1 MGVLS
6 NLEPASVFYYFEEI
20 CGIPHTSHHEKALS
34 DYCVQFAK
42 AHGLACRQ
50 DEMGN
55 VLIKAPATPG
65 YEKEPGLI
73 LQGHLDMVG
82 DKTADCPL
90 DLEKEA
96 IHPVVDG
103 GYVCAEGTT
112 LGGDDGIAVAYA
124 LAVLD
129 AKDIP
134 HPALEVVLTVCEEV
148 GLLGASAMDF
158 SDLEGR
164 MLVNID
170 SEEEGVLT
178 AGCAG
183 GRRVECHLPIT
194 RAAVTGTAVKADI
207 AGLAGGHSGTEIH
220 KGRANAI
227 ALLGRYLTLLSDHG
241 AEYAVLTLSG
251 GAKENVIPK
260 ESSVTLVLPAGI
272 TEAVRAAGADFT
284 AQMKAEFGTA
294 DPGIRLQLTEEGCGE
309 YDALDAN
316 SAERL
321 RKALLLMPWGVQSM
335 SMDVPGLV
343 ETSLNLGVAEMS
355 GTEAILRFAIRSS
368 VPSAKELLSC
378 KVQSLTELLGG
389 SVRFHGDYPAWVYAR
404 ESALR
409 DRCVAV
415 YEAQL
420 RAEKQE
426 VALADTSIL
435 WRVENSIELEARQA
449 ETARLLLEMGG
460 VHTFWLEGEPVTVR
474 RCSVSVTLREETAS
488 LRLDCQRSYD
498 TPQPSAAQCK
508 QLAEL
513 CTQTV
518 QSFWQQ
524 GIDLVHLQQRS
535 ALQNGVGRE
544 KITIK
549 NACPQL
555 KADVRFL
562 PM

>member
-1 MGVLS
+1 MSALTG
-6 NLEPASVFYYFEEI
+6 LEPASVFHYFEEI

-55 VLIKAPATPG
+55 LLIKAPATPG

-90 DLEKEA
+90 DLEKDA

-134 HPALEVVLTVCEEV
+134 HPALEIVLTVCEEV

-183 GRRVECHLPIT
+183 GRRVECHLPIA
-194 RAAVTGTAVKADI
+194 RVSVTGTAVKADVI
-207 AGLAGGHSGTEIH
+207 GLAGGHSGTEIH

-227 ALLGRYLTLLSDHG
+227 ALLGRWLTLLTENGVD
-241 AEYAVLTLSG
+241 YAALTLSG

-260 ESSVTLVLPAGI
+260 ESSITLVLPAGI
-272 TEAVRAAGADFT
+272 TEGVHTAA
-284 AQMKAEFGTA
+284 AQFAAQVQAEYGMA
-294 DPGIRLQLTEEGCGE
+294 DPAIRLQLTEQGCGAFS
-309 YDALDAN
+309 ALDAD
-316 SAERL
+316 STQRL
-321 RKALLLMPWGVQSM
+321 RKALLLMPWGVQAM

-343 ETSLNLGVAEMS
+343 ETSLNLGVAEMDEQ
-355 GTEAILRFAIRSS
+355 EAILRFSIRSS
-368 VPSAKELLSC
+368 VPSAKELLCC
-378 KVQSLTELLGG
+378 KVQTLTELLGG
-389 SVRFHGDYPAWVYAR
+389 GVRFHGDYPAWTYAR

-415 YEAQL
+415 YEAQYGKKPQI
-420 RAEKQE
+420 A
-426 VALADTSIL
+426 ALHAGLECGIL
-435 WRVENSIELEARQA
+435 SGKIEGLDCISFGPN
-449 ETARLLLEMGG
+449 LLH
-460 VHTFWLEGEPVTVR
+460 VHTPNER
-474 RCSVSVTLREETAS
+474 ADIASVARVWE
-488 LRLDCQRSYD
+488 Y
-498 TPQPSAAQCK
+498 
-508 QLAEL
+508 
-513 CTQTV
+513 
-518 QSFWQQ
+518 
-524 GIDLVHLQQRS
+524 
-535 ALQNGVGRE
+535 
-544 KITIK
+544 
-549 NACPQL
+549 L
-555 KADVRFL
+555 KAIL
-562 PM
+562 AYKE

>member
-20 CGIPHTSHHEKALS
+20 CSIPHTSHHEKALS

-90 DLEKEA
+90 DLEKDA

-148 GLLGASAMDF
+148 GLLGASAMEL

-164 MLVNID
+164 LLLNID

-251 GAKENVIPK
+251 GTKENVIPK

-272 TEAVRAAGADFT
+272 TEAGKINEDLAASVKKDVFAPMQVPADEGVSYKEIEQATRNVMNYYMGFRRSMAGMARALEKIRFLSGQAGRLHADT
-284 AQMKAEFGTA
+284 LRDLMRCHEAKDVLTICELAIQATMERKESGRCVY
-294 DPGIRLQLTEEGCGE
+294 RLTDYPEINPEM
-309 YDALDAN
+309 A
-316 SAERL
+316 
-321 RKALLLMPWGVQSM
+321 KPLLLMRGENGPVYQWGKA
-335 SMDVPGLV
+335 P
-343 ETSLNLGVAEMS
+343 
-355 GTEAILRFAIRSS
+355 
-368 VPSAKELLSC
+368 LL
-378 KVQSLTELLGG
+378 
-389 SVRFHGDYPAWVYAR
+389 
-404 ESALR
+404 
-409 DRCVAV
+409 
-415 YEAQL
+415 
-420 RAEKQE
+420 
-426 VALADTSIL
+426 
-435 WRVENSIELEARQA
+435 
-449 ETARLLLEMGG
+449 
-460 VHTFWLEGEPVTVR
+460 
-474 RCSVSVTLREETAS
+474 
-488 LRLDCQRSYD
+488 
-498 TPQPSAAQCK
+498 
-508 QLAEL
+508 
-513 CTQTV
+513 
-518 QSFWQQ
+518 
-524 GIDLVHLQQRS
+524 
-535 ALQNGVGRE
+535 
-544 KITIK
+544 
-549 NACPQL
+549 
-555 KADVRFL
+555 
-562 PM
+562 

>member
-90 DLEKEA
+90 DLEKDA

-164 MLVNID
+164 ILVNID

-227 ALLGRYLTLLSDHG
+227 ALLGRWLTLLTENGVD
-241 AEYAVLTLSG
+241 YAVLALSG

-294 DPGIRLQLTEEGCGE
+294 DPSIRLQLTEEGCGE

-321 RKALLLMPWGVQSM
+321 RKALNGAMPFLDKATWTVLLITLS
-335 SMDVPGLV
+335 GLIGAV
-343 ETSLNLGVAEMS
+343 TPVGRMAGSTELSNLLLYSVVALLASRASFLELTDAPAWILAGFMILAIHGIILVLLAKIFHLDMFTCGVA
-355 GTEAILRFAIRSS
+355 
-368 VPSAKELLSC
+368 
-378 KVQSLTELLGG
+378 SLANIGG
-389 SVRFHGDYPAWVYAR
+389 SA
-404 ESALR
+404 SAPIL
-409 DRCVAV
+409 AGA
-415 YEAQL
+415 YSG
-420 RAEKQE
+420 
-426 VALADTSIL
+426 ALVPVGVLMALMGYVIG
-435 WRVENSIELEARQA
+435 
-449 ETARLLLEMGG
+449 TAGGLITANIMALL
-460 VHTFWLEGEPVTVR
+460 
-474 RCSVSVTLREETAS
+474 A
-488 LRLDCQRSYD
+488 
-498 TPQPSAAQCK
+498 
-508 QLAEL
+508 
-513 CTQTV
+513 
-518 QSFWQQ
+518 
-524 GIDLVHLQQRS
+524 
-535 ALQNGVGRE
+535 
-544 KITIK
+544 
-549 NACPQL
+549 
-555 KADVRFL
+555 
-562 PM
+562 

>member
-90 DLEKEA
+90 DLEKDA

-164 MLVNID
+164 ILVNID

-183 GRRVECHLPIT
+183 GRRVECHLPIA
-194 RAAVTGTAVKADI
+194 RVPVTGTAVKADVT
-207 AGLAGGHSGTEIH
+207 GLVGGHSGTEIH

-227 ALLGRYLTLLSDHG
+227 ALLGRWLTLLTENGVD
-241 AEYAVLTLSG
+241 YA
-251 GAKENVIPK
+251 
-260 ESSVTLVLPAGI
+260 
-272 TEAVRAAGADFT
+272 AA
-284 AQMKAEFGTA
+284 
-294 DPGIRLQLTEEGCGE
+294 R
-309 YDALDAN
+309 
-316 SAERL
+316 
-321 RKALLLMPWGVQSM
+321 
-335 SMDVPGLV
+335 
-343 ETSLNLGVAEMS
+343 
-355 GTEAILRFAIRSS
+355 
-368 VPSAKELLSC
+368 
-378 KVQSLTELLGG
+378 
-389 SVRFHGDYPAWVYAR
+389 
-404 ESALR
+404 
-409 DRCVAV
+409 
-415 YEAQL
+415 
-420 RAEKQE
+420 
-426 VALADTSIL
+426 
-435 WRVENSIELEARQA
+435 
-449 ETARLLLEMGG
+449 
-460 VHTFWLEGEPVTVR
+460 TVR
-474 RCSVSVTLREETAS
+474 RRKGERHSRKKAASRWCCPQASPRACTLLPLSSPHRCRPNTA
-488 LRLDCQRSYD
+488 RQ
-498 TPQPSAAQCK
+498 TPPSACSSRNRA
-508 QLAEL
+508 AA
-513 CTQTV
+513 
-518 QSFWQQ
+518 
-524 GIDLVHLQQRS
+524 RS
-535 ALQNGVGRE
+535 AHWMP
-544 KITIK
+544 IPPS
-549 NACPQL
+549 ACARPCC
-555 KADVRFL
+555 
-562 PM
+562 

>member
-20 CGIPHTSHHEKALS
+20 CGIPHTSHHEKELS
-34 DYCVQFAK
+34 DYCVQLSK

-65 YEKEPGLI
+65 YENQPALI

-82 DKTADCPL
+82 DKTAACPL
-90 DLEKEA
+90 DLEKDA
-96 IHPVVDG
+96 IQLVVDG
-103 GYVCAEGTT
+103 DYVRAEGTT

-148 GLLGASAMDF
+148 GLLGASAMEL

-164 MLVNID
+164 LLINID

-194 RAAVTGTAVKADI
+194 RAAVTGTAVKADVT
-207 AGLAGGHSGTEIH
+207 GLVGGHSGTEIH

-227 ALLGRYLTLLSDHG
+227 ALLGRWLTLLTENGVD
-241 AEYAVLTLSG
+241 YTVLALSG

-260 ESSVTLVLPAGI
+260 ESSVTLVLPTGI
-272 TEAVRAAGADFT
+272 TEGVRAASAQFA
-284 AQMKAEFGTA
+284 AQMKAEYGTA
-294 DPGIRLQLTEEGCGE
+294 DPEICLQLTEQGCGG
-309 YDALDAN
+309 YQALDGA
-316 SAERL
+316 SVQRL
-321 RKALLLMPWGVQSM
+321 RKALLLMPWGVQAM

-343 ETSLNLGVAEMS
+343 ETSLNLGVAEMDEQ
-355 GTEAILRFAIRSS
+355 EAILRFSIRSS

-378 KVQSLTELLGG
+378 KVQTLTELLGG
-389 SVRFHGDYPAWVYAR
+389 SVRFHGDYPAWTYAR

-415 YEAQL
+415 YEAQYGKKPQI
-420 RAEKQE
+420 A
-426 VALADTSIL
+426 ALHAGLECGIL
-435 WRVENSIELEARQA
+435 SGKIEGLDCISFGPN
-449 ETARLLLEMGG
+449 LLH
-460 VHTFWLEGEPVTVR
+460 VHTPNER
-474 RCSVSVTLREETAS
+474 ADIASVTRVWE
-488 LRLDCQRSYD
+488 Y
-498 TPQPSAAQCK
+498 
-508 QLAEL
+508 
-513 CTQTV
+513 
-518 QSFWQQ
+518 
-524 GIDLVHLQQRS
+524 
-535 ALQNGVGRE
+535 
-544 KITIK
+544 
-549 NACPQL
+549 L
-555 KADVRFL
+555 KAIL
-562 PM
+562 AYKA

>member
-1 MGVLS
+1 MSALTG
-6 NLEPASVFYYFEEI
+6 LEPASVFHYFEEI

-55 VLIKAPATPG
+55 LLIKAPATPG
-65 YEKEPGLI
+65 YEKELGLI

-90 DLEKEA
+90 DLEKDA

-183 GRRVECHLPIT
+183 GRRVECHLPIA
-194 RAAVTGTAVKADI
+194 RVPVTGTAVKADVI
-207 AGLAGGHSGTEIH
+207 GLVGGHSGTEIH

-227 ALLGRYLTLLSDHG
+227 ALLGRWLTLLTENGVD
-241 AEYAVLTLSG
+241 YAALTLSG

-260 ESSVTLVLPAGI
+260 ESSITLVLPAGI
-272 TEAVRAAGADFT
+272 TEGVHTAA
-284 AQMKAEFGTA
+284 AQFAAQVQAEYGMA
-294 DPGIRLQLTEEGCGE
+294 DPAIRLQLTEQGCGAFS
-309 YDALDAN
+309 ALDAD
-316 SAERL
+316 STQRL
-321 RKALLLMPWGVQSM
+321 RKALLLMPWGVQAM

-343 ETSLNLGVAEMS
+343 ETSLNLGVAEMDEQ
-355 GTEAILRFAIRSS
+355 EAILRFSIRSS
-368 VPSAKELLSC
+368 VPSAKELLCC
-378 KVQSLTELLGG
+378 KVQTLTELLGG
-389 SVRFHGDYPAWVYAR
+389 GVRFHGDYPAWTYAR

-415 YEAQL
+415 YEAQYG
-420 RAEKQE
+420 EKPQIAAMHAGLE
-426 VALADTSIL
+426 CGIL
-435 WRVENSIELEARQA
+435 SGKIEGLDCISFGPN
-449 ETARLLLEMGG
+449 LLH
-460 VHTFWLEGEPVTVR
+460 VHTPNER
-474 RCSVSVTLREETAS
+474 ADIASVARVWE
-488 LRLDCQRSYD
+488 Y
-498 TPQPSAAQCK
+498 
-508 QLAEL
+508 
-513 CTQTV
+513 
-518 QSFWQQ
+518 
-524 GIDLVHLQQRS
+524 
-535 ALQNGVGRE
+535 
-544 KITIK
+544 
-549 NACPQL
+549 L
-555 KADVRFL
+555 KAIL
-562 PM
+562 AYKE

>member
-1 MGVLS
+1 MSALTG
-6 NLEPASVFYYFEEI
+6 LEPASVFHYFEEI

-55 VLIKAPATPG
+55 LLIKAPATPG

-90 DLEKEA
+90 DLEKDA

-148 GLLGASAMDF
+148 GLLGASAMDL

-183 GRRVECHLPIT
+183 GRRVECHLPIA
-194 RAAVTGTAVKADI
+194 RVPVTGTAVKADVI
-207 AGLAGGHSGTEIH
+207 GLVGGHSGTEIH

-227 ALLGRYLTLLSDHG
+227 ALLGRWLTLLTENGVD
-241 AEYAVLTLSG
+241 YAALTLSG

-260 ESSVTLVLPAGI
+260 ESSITLVLPAGI
-272 TEAVRAAGADFT
+272 TEGVHTAA
-284 AQMKAEFGTA
+284 AQFAAQVQAEYGMA
-294 DPGIRLQLTEEGCGE
+294 DPAIRLQLTEQGCGAFS
-309 YDALDAN
+309 ALDAD
-316 SAERL
+316 STQRL
-321 RKALLLMPWGVQSM
+321 RKALLLMPWGVQAM

-343 ETSLNLGVAEMS
+343 ETSLNLGVAEMDEQ
-355 GTEAILRFAIRSS
+355 EAILRFSIRSS
-368 VPSAKELLSC
+368 VPSAKELLCC
-378 KVQSLTELLGG
+378 KVQTLTELLGG
-389 SVRFHGDYPAWVYAR
+389 GVRFHGDYPAWTYAR

-415 YEAQL
+415 YEAQYGKKPQI
-420 RAEKQE
+420 A
-426 VALADTSIL
+426 ALHAGLECGIL
-435 WRVENSIELEARQA
+435 SGKIEGLDCISFGPN
-449 ETARLLLEMGG
+449 LLH
-460 VHTFWLEGEPVTVR
+460 VHTPNER
-474 RCSVSVTLREETAS
+474 ADIASVARVWE
-488 LRLDCQRSYD
+488 Y
-498 TPQPSAAQCK
+498 
-508 QLAEL
+508 
-513 CTQTV
+513 
-518 QSFWQQ
+518 
-524 GIDLVHLQQRS
+524 
-535 ALQNGVGRE
+535 
-544 KITIK
+544 
-549 NACPQL
+549 L
-555 KADVRFL
+555 KAIL
-562 PM
+562 AYKA

>member
-1 MGVLS
+1 MSALTG
-6 NLEPASVFYYFEEI
+6 LEPASVFHYFEEI

-55 VLIKAPATPG
+55 LLIKAPATPG

-90 DLEKEA
+90 DLEKDA

-124 LAVLD
+124 LADLD

-183 GRRVECHLPIT
+183 GRRVECHLPIA
-194 RAAVTGTAVKADI
+194 RVPVPGSAVKADEI
-207 AGLAGGHSGTEIH
+207 GLVGGHSGTEIH

-227 ALLGRYLTLLSDHG
+227 ALLGRWLTLLTENGVD
-241 AEYAVLTLSG
+241 YAALTLSG

-260 ESSVTLVLPAGI
+260 ESSITLVLPAGI
-272 TEAVRAAGADFT
+272 TEGVHTAA
-284 AQMKAEFGTA
+284 AQFAAQVQAEYGMA
-294 DPGIRLQLTEEGCGE
+294 DPAIRLQLTEQGCGAFS
-309 YDALDAN
+309 ALDAD
-316 SAERL
+316 STQRL
-321 RKALLLMPWGVQSM
+321 RKALLLMPWGVQAM

-343 ETSLNLGVAEMS
+343 ETSLNLGVAEMDEQ
-355 GTEAILRFAIRSS
+355 EAILRFSIRSS

-378 KVQSLTELLGG
+378 KVQTLTELLGG
-389 SVRFHGDYPAWVYAR
+389 SVRFHGDYPAWTYVR

-415 YEAQL
+415 YEAQYGKKPQI
-420 RAEKQE
+420 A
-426 VALADTSIL
+426 ALHAGLECGIL
-435 WRVENSIELEARQA
+435 SGKIEGLDCISFGPN
-449 ETARLLLEMGG
+449 LLH
-460 VHTFWLEGEPVTVR
+460 VHTPNER
-474 RCSVSVTLREETAS
+474 ADIASVARVWE
-488 LRLDCQRSYD
+488 Y
-498 TPQPSAAQCK
+498 
-508 QLAEL
+508 
-513 CTQTV
+513 
-518 QSFWQQ
+518 
-524 GIDLVHLQQRS
+524 
-535 ALQNGVGRE
+535 
-544 KITIK
+544 
-549 NACPQL
+549 L
-555 KADVRFL
+555 KAIL
-562 PM
+562 AYKE